1 MSQLRLVTVPWLLL
15 APVRQTLR
23 DCPSPPRAAR
33 LWPGTHRPGRCSLRS
48 HALGCGRGVAGTS
61 CRCALGPG
69 PGGGLLSLFPHERT
83 VLTAAV
89 VHGTRGA
96 QAVTRVTCRGPPDPS
111 WPLPPGTG
119 LRDESRRRARAAS
132 LSPRPGQG
140 AGVSLGGAGGP
151 GVPALSVASSRKV
164 PVFGL
169 EAIWRDGRV
178 VGHTRRAGFGFAIDK
193 SIAYGYVRDP
203 SGGLVSPVP
212 GPAKGGPR
220 PSASGRAGRGAVSL
234 GTVGVCSCIFFLKE
248 PDFAS
253 SRLFLVRK
261 RLWAGRAPSAL
272 GQGPRSLQG
281 ALGRLQ
287 GGRGPGL
294 GCS

>member
-1 MSQLRLVTVPWLLL
+1 MSQLRLVAVPWLLL

-69 PGGGLLSLFPHERT
+69 PGGGLLSLFPRERT
-83 VLTAAV
+83 VPTAAV

-96 QAVTRVTCRGPPDPS
+96 QAVTRATRRGPPDPS

-140 AGVSLGGAGGP
+140 AGVSLGGGGGP
-151 GVPALSVASSRKV
+151 WGPSPFCRFFQKSARLR
-164 PVFGL
+164 PGGHL
-169 EAIWRDGRV
+169 EGR
-178 VGHTRRAGFGFAIDK
+178 
-193 SIAYGYVRDP
+193 P
-203 SGGLVSPVP
+203 SGGPHPQGRLRVRHRQIHRLRLHPRPQRWAGESRARPCQG
-212 GPAKGGPR
+212 GPAPL
-220 PSASGRAGRGAVSL
+220 SLRACGA
-234 GTVGVCSCIFFLKE
+234 
-248 PDFAS
+248 
-253 SRLFLVRK
+253 
-261 RLWAGRAPSAL
+261 
-272 GQGPRSLQG
+272 
-281 ALGRLQ
+281 
-287 GGRGPGL
+287 GGRVSGPGWRL
-294 GCS
+294 LLYFLPERA

>member
-1 MSQLRLVTVPWLLL
+1 MSQLRLVAVPWLLL

-48 HALGCGRGVAGTS
+48 HTLGCGRGVAGTS

-83 VLTAAV
+83 VPTAAV

-96 QAVTRVTCRGPPDPS
+96 QAVTRVTRRGPPDPS

-140 AGVSLGGAGGP
+140 AGVSWGGRGALGSQP
-151 GVPALSVASSRKV
+151 FLSLLPEKCPSS
-164 PVFGL
+164 
-169 EAIWRDGRV
+169 AWR
-178 VGHTRRAGFGFAIDK
+178 
-193 SIAYGYVRDP
+193 P
-203 SGGLVSPVP
+203 SGGTAEWWATPA
-212 GPAKGGPR
+212 GPASGS
-220 PSASGRAGRGAVSL
+220 PSTNPSPTATSETPAAG
-234 GTVGVCSCIFFLKE
+234 
-248 PDFAS
+248 
-253 SRLFLVRK
+253 
-261 RLWAGRAPSAL
+261 W
-272 GQGPRSLQG
+272 
-281 ALGRLQ
+281 
-287 GGRGPGL
+287 
-294 GCS
+294 